1 MKRIGAGVLFLQV
14 CLAALP
20 AEAQTTPPASSEVDQ
35 ARGHFE
41 RGAALFKEGSFDA
54 ALAEFKRA
62 YEIVPNYK
70 VLYNI
75 GQAQV
80 ERHDY
85 VAALRAF
92 EDYLRQGSADISSDR
107 RESVERDVANLK
119 TRVASL
125 TVKSNARGAELFV
138 DGVSV
143 GTVPFDSD
151 PLVSAGTRRLS
162 LRKPGFT
169 PLERTIS
176 VAGGDHPEVEMNLE
190 PLSAAGSESQPS
202 GPVTPIARSESRPV
216 RPATWVA
223 LAATGVFTGAA
234 VTFGILAR
242 KSNEDLD
249 TELARYP
256 ADAGRVDDVR
266 SRVKLEAG
274 LTDGFAIAASA
285 SAILTVYFA
294 LSSPKSSETA
304 ARVSRTP
311 VARVV
316 PTGQGVAVFG
326 KF

>member
-1 MKRIGAGVLFLQV
+1 MKRIGVGLLFLQV
-14 CLAALP
+14 CLSA
-20 AEAQTTPPASSEVDQ
+20 PPALAESGQSSSSQVDQ

-75 GQAQV
+75 GQAQI

-92 EDYLRQGSADISSDR
+92 EDYLRQGAADIPSER
-107 RESVERDVANLK
+107 RESVEREITSLK

-125 TVKSNARGAELFV
+125 VVRSNVRGAELFV

-143 GTVPFDSD
+143 GTLPLDSD
-151 PLVSAGTRRLS
+151 PLVSAGTRRLT
-162 LRKPGFT
+162 LKKTGYT
-169 PLERTIS
+169 QLERTVS
-176 VAGGDHPEVEMNLE
+176 VAGGDHPEIEMNLE
-190 PLSAAGSESQPS
+190 PLPTTTGADAQPS
-202 GPVTPIARSESRPV
+202 GPVTPIAMPASRPI
-216 RPATWVA
+216 RPATWVS
-223 LAATGVFTGAA
+223 LAATCVFTGAA
-234 VTFGILAR
+234 VTFGILAQ
-242 KSNEDLD
+242 KSNDDLD
-249 TELARYP
+249 TAMRYP
-256 ADAGRVDDVR
+256 ADPNRVDDVR
-266 SRVKLEAG
+266 SRLKLQAA
-274 LTDGFAIAASA
+274 LTDGFGAAAAA

-294 LSSPKSSETA
+294 LSGSHSSETA
-304 ARVSRTP
+304 RAHRAP
-311 VARVV
+311 IARVV